1 MNDTNKEVKN
11 NFKSYM
17 TKVLTKLAA
26 KLFLIIS
33 IIVVL
38 IAVILPVVLIINL
51 TVLLVDYFNFLAKY
65 APFST
70 IEELC
75 FWLTVS
81 LAFGLFWF
89 QFTGDFS
96 KRNNNKVLGLTNHRE
111 NKN

>member
-1 MNDTNKEVKN
+1 MNETNQEKKN
-11 NFKSYM
+11 NFKSYI
-17 TKVLTKLAA
+17 TKALTKFAA

-38 IAVILPVVLIINL
+38 IACISPVALIINL

-75 FWLTVS
+75 FWLTVYFS
-81 LAFGLFWF
+81 FVLFWF
-89 QFTGDFS
+89 QFTCDFS
-96 KRNNNKVLGLTNHRE
+96 TRKKQ
-111 NKN
+111 

>member
-17 TKVLTKLAA
+17 TKALTKLAA

-38 IAVILPVVLIINL
+38 IACISPVALIINL

-75 FWLTVS
+75 FWLTAS

-89 QFTGDFS
+89 QFTGNFG
-96 KRNNNKVLGLTNHRE
+96 KRKNNKVLGLTNHRE

>member
-17 TKVLTKLAA
+17 TKALTKLAA
-26 KLFLIIS
+26 KLFLILS

-38 IAVILPVVLIINL
+38 IACILPVELIINL

-89 QFTGDFS
+89 QFTCDFS
-96 KRNNNKVLGLTNHRE
+96 TRKNNKVLGLTNLHKK
-111 NKN
+111 KN